1 MSDQTVLFARQ
12 PIYDAQLNVVA
23 YELLFRS
30 ENGPHAENL
39 MRGDQAT
46 SQVII
51 NVLSGPSLDIL
62 LDGKPAFVNFTG
74 NLLKTP
80 PPVSS
85 EHLVVEVLEDIV
97 VDGETVRAL
106 LALKRKGYSIA
117 LDDYRDLPTMR
128 PFLRLADIVKLDILD
143 LGLAETERVLQA
155 LKPYQVRIIA
165 EKVETYAQFEAC
177 KAMGCD
183 WFQGYFLAR
192 PQLIHGRRVSPGQQ
206 GVLRLLAL
214 MQNPDVKFDE
224 LESVIVSDPALSFKL
239 LSLVNSALFN
249 LANEVDSIQ
258 RAITMLGLERI
269 RSWGSLLALTTLA
282 EKPRALSACALLRA
296 RLCQRLGE
304 QANST
309 TLAKQSLFTIGLLS
323 TLDAYLDMP
332 LTQIFETI
340 AASPAVRDS
349 VLERSGDAGLLLSIA
364 QHMADGNIKDIDITA
379 LATLGIG
386 AAQLEQL
393 YIDSVEWTEQTLDQI
408 FV

>member
-1 MSDQTVLFARQ
+1 
-12 PIYDAQLNVVA
+12 
-23 YELLFRS
+23 
-30 ENGPHAENL
+30 
-39 MRGDQAT
+39 
-46 SQVII
+46 
-51 NVLSGPSLDIL
+51 
-62 LDGKPAFVNFTG
+62 
-74 NLLKTP
+74 
-80 PPVSS
+80 
-85 EHLVVEVLEDIV
+85 
-97 VDGETVRAL
+97 
-106 LALKRKGYSIA
+106 
-117 LDDYRDLPTMR
+117 
-128 PFLRLADIVKLDILD
+128 
-143 LGLAETERVLQA
+143 
-155 LKPYQVRIIA
+155 
-165 EKVETYAQFEAC
+165 
-177 KAMGCD
+177 
-183 WFQGYFLAR
+183 
-192 PQLIHGRRVSPGQQ
+192 
-206 GVLRLLAL
+206 
-214 MQNPDVKFDE
+214 
-224 LESVIVSDPALSFKL
+224 
-239 LSLVNSALFN
+239 LVNSALFN